1 MTLRLLKTAALFAQ
15 ILFVVGLMS
24 CGRDSGVTPDEGV
37 PPEAD
42 FTFTVEGKDA
52 SFKFTGTGQVD
63 SYAWEFGDGETSAE
77 RDPDHTYAAAGSF
90 DVTLNVTNDD
100 GTDETVQTVIIEN
113 DNLDLPDMP
122 ELTLSDA
129 DGVVYAVNTYHQ
141 VNGEED
147 KIGSG
152 YAWFVNG
159 TSLADVGT
167 VSWKQG
173 SNTAELEQQ
182 DDDTYTYTETE
193 SPTDGFKTS
202 SGVAWSIQG
211 GDGHGSINGLSNGW
225 PFPPLRRSDET
236 NVEISGSNPY
246 TVAHTASAIN
256 TDSTFF
262 AIHGPDG
269 VVMKRF
275 DGTINNATF
284 TSAEMTSLGKGQAII
299 EITSFGMYSTTLG
312 GKKYYAINTSR
323 AAREVTIK

>member
-1 MTLRLLKTAALFAQ
+1 M
-15 ILFVVGLMS
+15 
-24 CGRDSGVTPDEGV
+24 
-37 PPEAD
+37 
-42 FTFTVEGKDA
+42 
-52 SFKFTGTGQVD
+52 
-63 SYAWEFGDGETSAE
+63 
-77 RDPDHTYAAAGSF
+77 
-90 DVTLNVTNDD
+90 TLNVTNAD

-211 GDGHGSINGLSNGW
+211 GDGPGSINGLSNGW
-225 PFPPLRRSDET
+225 PLIEPWPSPP
-236 NVEISGSNPY
+236 
-246 TVAHTASAIN
+246 
-256 TDSTFF
+256 
-262 AIHGPDG
+262 
-269 VVMKRF
+269 
-275 DGTINNATF
+275 
-284 TSAEMTSLGKGQAII
+284 
-299 EITSFGMYSTTLG
+299 
-312 GKKYYAINTSR
+312 
-323 AAREVTIK
+323 